1 MKVIVLTADANTLL
15 YHRGDLI
22 RDLAASGCEVVTSAA
37 EDYPHVRKFI
47 ADLGGRHEP
56 VRMVRSRVNLI
67 RDRETWLDMFRLF
80 RRERPEALFAYTI
93 KSVLYGCP
101 IARLAGVPKVYALLP
116 GLGFTFVK
124 QTTLKGHLLQ
134 WVSKLMHRVALLCAD
149 VIFMQ
154 NEDDRRLFTE
164 LKLLPSGVP
173 VHVTAGSGVNTDEF
187 PHVPL
192 HEDTELAAGGPMRF
206 VLVSRLLLSKGVAV
220 FAEAARKVKTAFPE
234 AEFHLVGPFDP
245 NPNRVDEAQVEGW
258 VEEGLLTYHGMVRDV
273 AALLKKMHVFVL
285 PTWYRE
291 GVPHATL
298 EALAM
303 GRVIITTDSVGAREC
318 VRLGAEGRADKA
330 AGADLISGENGFL
343 TRPQSVEA
351 VAEAMTRCLQSRPGL
366 ASMGAASRALAEEV
380 FDVRIV
386 NDTLLHAMGLKGPVS
401 ERRVPASLPS
411 PPPPPLAVPLTQH
424 GHSIHI

>member
-1 MKVIVLTADANTLL
+1 MKVIVLTADANTLI

-22 RDLAASGCEVVTSAA
+22 RDMAKAGCEVVTSAA
-37 EDYPHVRKFI
+37 EDYPHVREFM
-47 ADLGGRHEP
+47 AELGGRHEP
-56 VRMVRSRVNLI
+56 VRMVRSRVNLV

-124 QTTLKGHLLQ
+124 QTTLKGRLLQ
-134 WVSKLMHRVALLCAD
+134 LVSKLMHRAALLCAD

-154 NEDDRRLFTE
+154 NQDDLRLFRE
-164 LKLLPSGVP
+164 LKLLPPGVP
-173 VHVTAGSGVNTDEF
+173 VHVTAGSGVNTDEY

-192 HEDTELAAGGPMRF
+192 EEDAELAAGGPMRF

-220 FAEAARKVKTAFPE
+220 FAEAARRVKAEFPE

-245 NPNRVDEAQVEGW
+245 NPNRVEESQVEGW
-258 VEEGLLTYHGMVRDV
+258 VKEGLLKHHGMVRDV

-298 EALAM
+298 EALSM

-318 VRLGAEGRADKA
+318 VRLSVEGQAQRE
-330 AGADLISGENGFL
+330 AGEDLMHGENGFL

-351 VAEAMTRCLQSRPGL
+351 VAEAMRRCLGNRREICQ
-366 ASMGAASRALAEEV
+366 MGAASRRLAEEV

-386 NDTLLHAMGLKGPVS
+386 NDIILRAMGLTGTSP
-401 ERRVPASLPS
+401 ERAAVRFNPT
-411 PPPPPLAVPLTQH
+411 PLAIPLTH
-424 GHSIHI
+424 GL